1 MEETSRKRSVV
12 WSFFKSTDCESLQC
26 LLCSSFLQK
35 NINGS
40 TTSMLRHLRVRHP
53 TVVRDGQMSE
63 TTTSNDMQDM
73 DVDEEQQFCS
83 VEVVLEDG
91 DSDITAP
98 VNETGVNS
106 ADINRLLDVSK
117 EGPAE
122 QMARSEADDDRPV
135 LRMQHKRSLIWKYF
149 ELLESLNAA
158 RCRICM
164 KKLQYSYGGT
174 SNLRRHLSKRHP
186 KVFSAL
192 VAKGKQTPPLNSS
205 QDSKTNGDTDETVR
219 MTEQR
224 RLPVEVALEDG
235 DSDIV
240 TAVNEMRMNSADI
253 SGFLDVSQEG
263 PAEQMACSEMSNDRS
278 VGHTQHKRS
287 LIWRYFEHLDGL
299 NAARCRICMKKL
311 QYSYGSTSNLRRHL
325 LKRHPKV
332 FSALVANRQQT
343 PPLNSSQDSKTNG
356 DTDEIFWMTEQR
368 RVPGALKVSGA
379 SEGERRVFRRERELI
394 EALRRAQREEA
405 RALEHQRELLERLR
419 AADAREA
426 AAEREKI
433 ESLRKAQQEE
443 ANELSRQRE
452 ELQKEKAELHKKWEE
467 LQQEREG
474 LLLLSR
480 GQ

>member
-1 MEETSRKRSVV
+1 MEETSRRRSVV
-12 WSFFKSTDCESLQC
+12 WSFFKITDCESVQC

-35 NINGS
+35 NMNGS
-40 TTSMLRHLRVRHP
+40 TTSMLRHLRVKHP
-53 TVVRDGQMSE
+53 TLVRNGQVSE
-63 TTTSNDMQDM
+63 TTTSSDMQDM

-91 DSDITAP
+91 DSDVTAP
-98 VNETGVNS
+98 VNEADMTS
-106 ADINRLLDVSK
+106 ADINGLLDVSQD
-117 EGPAE
+117 GPAE
-122 QMARSEADDDRPV
+122 QMTRSEADDDRPV
-135 LRMQHKRSLIWKYF
+135 LRTQHKRSLIWRYF
-149 ELLESLNAA
+149 ELLDSLNAA
-158 RCRICM
+158 RCRICK

-192 VAKGKQTPPLNSS
+192 VANGQQTPTLNPS
-205 QDSKTNGDTDETVR
+205 QDSKTNGDTDETFR

-224 RLPVEVALEDG
+224 RL
-235 DSDIV
+235 
-240 TAVNEMRMNSADI
+240 
-253 SGFLDVSQEG
+253 
-263 PAEQMACSEMSNDRS
+263 
-278 VGHTQHKRS
+278 
-287 LIWRYFEHLDGL
+287 
-299 NAARCRICMKKL
+299 
-311 QYSYGSTSNLRRHL
+311 
-325 LKRHPKV
+325 
-332 FSALVANRQQT
+332 
-343 PPLNSSQDSKTNG
+343 
-356 DTDEIFWMTEQR
+356 
-368 RVPGALKVSGA
+368 PGALKVSGA

-394 EALRRAQREEA
+394 EALRRAQKEEA

>member
-1 MEETSRKRSVV
+1 M
-12 WSFFKSTDCESLQC
+12 C

-35 NINGS
+35 NMNGS
-40 TTSMLRHLRVRHP
+40 TTSMLRHLRVKHP
-53 TVVRDGQMSE
+53 TLVRNGQVSE
-63 TTTSNDMQDM
+63 TTTSSDMQDM

-91 DSDITAP
+91 DSDVTAP
-98 VNETGVNS
+98 VNEADMTS
-106 ADINRLLDVSK
+106 ADINGLLDVSQD
-117 EGPAE
+117 GPAE
-122 QMARSEADDDRPV
+122 QMTRSEADDDRPV
-135 LRMQHKRSLIWKYF
+135 LRTQHKRSLIWRYF
-149 ELLESLNAA
+149 ELLDSLNAA
-158 RCRICM
+158 RCRICK

-192 VAKGKQTPPLNSS
+192 VANGQQTPTLNPS
-205 QDSKTNGDTDETVR
+205 QDSKTNGDTDETFR

-224 RLPVEVALEDG
+224 RLPVETALENG
-235 DSDIV
+235 DSDV
-240 TAVNEMRMNSADI
+240 TAPVNETDMTSADI
-253 SGFLDVSQEG
+253 NGLLDVSQDG
-263 PAEQMACSEMSNDRS
+263 PAEQMTRSEADDNRS
-278 VGHTQHKRS
+278 VGHTPHKRS
-287 LIWRYFEHLDGL
+287 LIWRYFEHLDSL

-332 FSALVANRQQT
+332 FSALVANGQQT
-343 PPLNSSQDSKTNG
+343 PTLNPSQDAKTNG
-356 DTDEIFWMTEQR
+356 DTDETFRMTEQR
-368 RVPGALKVSGA
+368 RLPGALKVSGA

-394 EALRRAQREEA
+394 EALRRAQKEEA

>member
-1 MEETSRKRSVV
+1 SCLCFCRLRLPPTVQKYAESTMEETSRKRSVV

-53 TVVRDGQMSE
+53 TV
-63 TTTSNDMQDM
+63 
-73 DVDEEQQFCS
+73 
-83 VEVVLEDG
+83 
-91 DSDITAP
+91 
-98 VNETGVNS
+98 
-106 ADINRLLDVSK
+106 
-117 EGPAE
+117 
-122 QMARSEADDDRPV
+122 
-135 LRMQHKRSLIWKYF
+135 
-149 ELLESLNAA
+149 
-158 RCRICM
+158 
-164 KKLQYSYGGT
+164 
-174 SNLRRHLSKRHP
+174 
-186 KVFSAL
+186 
-192 VAKGKQTPPLNSS
+192 
-205 QDSKTNGDTDETVR
+205 
-219 MTEQR
+219 
-224 RLPVEVALEDG
+224 
-235 DSDIV
+235 
-240 TAVNEMRMNSADI
+240 
-253 SGFLDVSQEG
+253 
-263 PAEQMACSEMSNDRS
+263 
-278 VGHTQHKRS
+278 
-287 LIWRYFEHLDGL
+287 
-299 NAARCRICMKKL
+299 
-311 QYSYGSTSNLRRHL
+311 
-325 LKRHPKV
+325 

-368 RVPGALKVSGA
+368 RVPGKFLSLTAVSGA

-467 LQQEREG
+467 LQEKHHQDLG
-474 LLLLSR
+474 PCAGSVC
-480 GQ
+480 